1 MSGQFLR
8 EGFGWGAVL
17 WLFGYVLGFVLFA
30 FVPVSAIGWFITP
43 VATVVTLWVLLKK
56 LKANSLTYYFLIG
69 VVWTIIA
76 IVGDYLFIVLL
87 LKPADGY
94 YKFDVYLY
102 YVLTFALPIIVGWWK
117 NARTPQ

>member
-1 MSGQFLR
+1 M
-8 EGFGWGAVL
+8 L

-56 LKANSLTYYFLIG
+56 LKENSLTYYFLIG

-76 IVGDYLFIVLL
+76 IAGDYVFIVLL

-102 YVLTFALPIIVGWWK
+102 YVLTFALPSIVGWWK
-117 NARTPQ
+117 NSRAPG